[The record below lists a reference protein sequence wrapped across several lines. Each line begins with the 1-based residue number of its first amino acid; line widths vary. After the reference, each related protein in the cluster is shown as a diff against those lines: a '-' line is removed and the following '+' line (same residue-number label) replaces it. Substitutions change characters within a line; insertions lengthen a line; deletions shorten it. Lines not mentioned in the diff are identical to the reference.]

1 MNELCSPRAVQA
13 LLNRFGL
20 KPNKGLGQNFLIDG
34 NILGKIVA
42 AADLSSW
49 DTVVE
54 IGPGLGTLTRSL
66 AERATTVFAIEKDRQ
81 LEPLLAETL
90 TGLPV
95 RLIADDALNVDY
107 SALLAGVESPKV
119 VANLPYYVTTPL
131 IINLLRSHVSWQTMV
146 FLVQREVVDRIM
158 ARPGTKEY
166 GMLSI
171 VVQYFARPKL
181 VTTVPPGAF
190 FPPPNVASAVVQLSP
205 WEENP
210 YPLHT
215 DEDCLFRIAQAS
227 LAMRRKTLLNTLAA
241 ELDLPRTEVRDLIAA
256 LGWSPDRRG
265 ETLSVHELV
274 QLTNRINGC

>member
-20 KPNKGLGQNFLIDG
+20 KPNRGLGQNFLIDA
-34 NILGKIVA
+34 NILNKIVT
-42 AADLSSW
+42 AADLSPG
-49 DTVVE
+49 DTVLE

-66 AERATTVFAIEKDRQ
+66 AEKAAAVLAIEKDRQ
-81 LEPLLAETL
+81 LEPLLTETL
-90 TGLPV
+90 AGLPV

-107 SALLAGVESPKV
+107 GELMQGVESPKV

-131 IINLLRSHVSWQTMV
+131 IINLLRARVSWENLV
-146 FLVQREVVDRIM
+146 FLVQREVVDRII

-171 VVQYFARPKL
+171 VVQYFAQPKL
-181 VTTVPPGAF
+181 VTLVPPGAF
-190 FPPPNVASAVVQLSP
+190 FPPPNISSAVVQLSP
-205 WEENP
+205 WAESPYQLHVDEN
-210 YPLHT
+210 
-215 DEDCLFRIAQAS
+215 DLFQIAKAA
-227 LAMRRKTLLNTLAA
+227 LAMRRKTLLNALAA
-241 ELDLPRTEVRDLIAA
+241 ELSLPRAEVRELIIA